1 MSLFNI
7 ENLYE
12 EYDYTD
18 IYYEI
23 NNLLEFYYN
32 ELEEYETILE
42 EYNYRGYLLEDE
54 ESSNLYK
61 KLLQDRNNIAQRI
74 HQLQD
79 IAQTLEHDRVSQD
92 DVMRQIA
99 ELKQEKQKIEMEKAN
114 YENGMKQKKS
124 KKETNIPKQD
134 EQKSQSTPNDPK
146 PTETN
151 IPKQDEQKS
160 QPTPK
165 GNSGGGGT
173 SKKKSSPSTSSTPDS
188 QPSWLSRNKYK
199 AGAGALVGAAAG
211 YGIYKKRHAIK
222 NKLSNLWNRIRGR
235 KQY

>member
-1 MSLFNI
+1 MSLFDVREFVDEQNDI
-7 ENLYE
+7 LNELSDE
-12 EYDYTD
+12 TMAKFDPRLHDYTVD
-18 IYYEI
+18 DPNDFFRKVQKKR
-23 NNLLEFYYN
+23 NNRWN
-32 ELEEYETILE
+32 ELFIKLDQGTIT
-42 EYNYRGYLLEDE
+42 D
-54 ESSNLYK
+54 
-61 KLLQDRNNIAQRI
+61 Q
-74 HQLQD
+74 
-79 IAQTLEHDRVSQD
+79 
-92 DVMRQIA
+92 
-99 ELKQEKQKIEMEKAN
+99 ELKELDRINFKNNYGKHKKIFEKRFIKMDGDKA
-114 YENGMKQKKS
+114 YYRHFEDPEP

-134 EQKSQSTPNDPK
+134 EQKSQSTPKN
-146 PTETN
+146 
-151 IPKQDEQKS
+151 
-160 QPTPK
+160 PTPK